1 MKIRLL
7 AIPVLIGFT
16 GGVQPALAQL
26 RTELFAG
33 GFSQP
38 AAFVQD
44 PSQPNV
50 QVVVQQGGRVRVVQN
65 GVLLAQDYLDLTSQI
80 ASGGERGLLGLAFAP
95 DYATSG
101 RVYVN
106 FTNLSGDTVIARFL
120 RDATDPLRADPT
132 TRFDLVWPGGQPFID
147 QPFENHNGGDLAF
160 GPDGY
165 LYIGLGD
172 GGGGN
177 DPLHNAQNPG
187 SLLGK
192 MLRIDVSVDLL
203 HPTGYLIPPGNPFG
217 PDEALDEIWHFGL
230 RNPWRYSFDDPAR
243 GGTGALLIA
252 DVGQNGWEELNHAP
266 AEAGGRNFGWR
277 NREGSHD
284 NVASLPP
291 FPLPLTD
298 PIHEYSHAE
307 GRAITGGLVY
317 RGSALGSSYTGRYFF
332 ADFISNRVWSLALAT
347 DSVTGEAT
355 AAGVFEHTAEL
366 GSSAN
371 GISSFGTDADGEVY
385 LVSYSLGA
393 VYRLGLEAEPPSGG
407 ACTTP
412 DPFVAL
418 DGGTCCNGGWLP
430 PGLMCDGS
438 PSTPP
443 PPPPPPGGACTT
455 PDPFVALGG
464 GTCCNGGW
472 LPPGLTC
479 GGSPSTPPPP
489 PPPPSGGACTT
500 PDPFVAL
507 GGGTCCNGG
516 WLPPGLT
523 CGGSPTSPPPTPPPP
538 PSGGACTTPDPF
550 VALGGGTCCNGGW
563 LPPGLVCGGASE
575 PPPPPPPP
583 PPSGGACTTPD
594 PFVVLGGGTCC
605 NGGWLPPGLACS
617 APPPT
622 ASFDYRNR
630 RALTVVGVRTWS
642 SGPSGPTSLKYR
654 VRLST
659 LSARSLGSDRV
670 ATAAAPSVC
679 PRTPEPAMTLNDPVR
694 PTSKIWFAFRPAT
707 YRTSAPA
714 VRWPLLFPGS
724 VASRS
729 LVPSGFTRITS
740 PLWKL
745 DT

>member
-7 AIPVLIGFT
+7 AILVLIGFT

-38 AAFVQD
+38 VAFVQD

-132 TRFDLVWPGGQPFID
+132 TRFDLVWPDGQPFID

-203 HPTGYLIPPGNPFG
+203 HPTGYVIPPGNPFG
-217 PDEALDEIWHFGL
+217 PEEALDEIWHFGL

-393 VYRLGLEAEPPSGG
+393 VYRLGLEAE
-407 ACTTP
+407 
-412 DPFVAL
+412 
-418 DGGTCCNGGWLP
+418 
-430 PGLMCDGS
+430 
-438 PSTPP
+438 
-443 PPPPPPGGACTT
+443 
-455 PDPFVALGG
+455 
-464 GTCCNGGW
+464 
-472 LPPGLTC
+472 
-479 GGSPSTPPPP
+479 
-489 PPPPSGGACTT
+489 PPSGGACTT